1 MTPSGSQAVTIKLLG
16 KEYSIN
22 CPADAEAEL
31 LTSAVLLNEKMQEIR
46 KTGKVL
52 GLERIA
58 IMAALNLAHELLQSK
73 QNVNSDIETRL
84 KVMGQ
89 KVDKALQHLDQN

>member
-58 IMAALNLAHELLQSK
+58 IMAALNLAHELLQTK
-73 QNVNSDIETRL
+73 HDVNADVETRL
-84 KVMGQ
+84 KVLGH
-89 KVDKALQHLDQN
+89 KVDQALQHLDQD